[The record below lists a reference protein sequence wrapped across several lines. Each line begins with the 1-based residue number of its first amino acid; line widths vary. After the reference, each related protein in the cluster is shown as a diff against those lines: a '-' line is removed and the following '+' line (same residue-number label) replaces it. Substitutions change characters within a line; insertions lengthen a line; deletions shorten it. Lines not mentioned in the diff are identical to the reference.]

1 MIIIWKMICRKKSKG
16 KLQQFMAVQPLFQ
29 PHFCEYPGYLV
40 ILDQCRLP
48 VSTPLQFVEIKEKG
62 SSLLVGGEND
72 HHETLMLHLG
82 VLKQTQNITVEG
94 V

>member
-1 MIIIWKMICRKKSKG
+1 MDEASLYEGIKAE
-16 KLQQFMAVQPLFQ
+16 AVCGYAYIFNPY
-29 PHFCEYPGYLV
+29 FCDVDNNPGNLV
-40 ILDQCRLP
+40 ILDQYRFP
-48 VSTPLQFVEIKEKG
+48 VSTRLQFVEIKEKG

-72 HHETLMLHLG
+72 LHETLMLHLG